1 MRRKC
6 YKALNFFGIA
16 GLFEKGLSG
25 ACEIDHAADG
35 PKIAMLVVI
44 LKRPSL
50 RRAEGLHATGALD
63 YGAHSEVVSDV
74 EVN

>member
-1 MRRKC
+1 LRREH
-6 YKALNFFGIA
+6 YEALNFFGMA
-16 GLFEKGLSG
+16 GLFEKGLPG

-35 PKIAMLVVI
+35 PKIALLVVI

-50 RRAEGLHATGALD
+50 GCTKGPHTTGALD
-63 YGAHSEVVSDV
+63 FRAQSEVVRDV